1 MNLVKEFLTMDISK
15 QEAQGSLDQIQAAV
29 SQTRKRIAAGSTAP
43 LLILWGAIWFVAY
56 LVTYL
61 SYPFEFELYCLRL
74 THRVSIGIHI
84 AGLCWLVLVLIGMG
98 ASWIIG
104 VRRAPVKS
112 PHNKRWGFCWLILF
126 VYAGVWLALLWPW
139 NEYQINAFLASLPM
153 FAYVVMGLW
162 ADRVLLWLGIVVTL
176 LIIAGFFL
184 FLFQPAFWLW
194 MAILGGGA
202 LAGTGLYIRK
212 AWR

>member
-1 MNLVKEFLTMDISK
+1 MDVSK
-15 QEAQGSLDQIQAAV
+15 DDAQSYLEQIQAIFGQTKKKIAV
-29 SQTRKRIAAGSTAP
+29 GSTAP

-56 LVTYL
+56 LGTYVADL
-61 SYPFEFELYCLRL
+61 LEFKVYCFRL
-74 THRVSIGIHI
+74 TSRISIGIHT
-84 AGLCWLVLVLIGMG
+84 AGLCWMVLVPIGMV

-104 VRRAPVKS
+104 VSRAPVKS
-112 PHNKRWGFCWLILF
+112 PHDKNLGFSWLILF
-126 VYAGVWLALLWPW
+126 IYAILWLTLLWPW
-139 NEYQINAFLASLPM
+139 NDYQISAFLASLAM

-162 ADRVLLWLGIVVTL
+162 ADRLLFWLGLVVTL
-176 LIIAGFFL
+176 LIIVGFFL
-184 FLFQPAFWLW
+184 FHYQPLFWLW